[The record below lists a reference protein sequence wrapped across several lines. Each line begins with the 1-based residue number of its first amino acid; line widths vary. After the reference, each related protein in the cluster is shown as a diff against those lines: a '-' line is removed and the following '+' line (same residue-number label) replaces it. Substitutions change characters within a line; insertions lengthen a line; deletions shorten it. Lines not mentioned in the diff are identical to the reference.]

1 MSLEEFGAGEL
12 ELLDGER
19 IIERLSAIERGGK
32 RLSGESD
39 ALLLTSSRLIHVSGE
54 GGRRQTTMLS
64 VQDVESVTVR
74 LIFSEGVGPYLWAA
88 LSAIMSLILY
98 SYIGHDLMRIA
109 IPLVVL
115 AMGVYLIVDR
125 LTEKGRPS
133 AFFKARDA
141 EIEWPFDGGSESKE
155 VYGFINA
162 LYRAKRESQYNLDEW
177 LSLR

>member
-1 MSLEEFGAGEL
+1 MLDLEEFGAGEL

-19 IIERLSAIERGGK
+19 IIDKLSAGG
-32 RLSGESD
+32 SGEPG
-39 ALLLTSSRLIHVSGE
+39 ALLLTNDRLIHFSGK
-54 GGRRQTTMLS
+54 GGRRQATMLAI
-64 VQDVESVTVR
+64 QDVESVTVK

-88 LSAIMSLILY
+88 LSVIMSLALY
-98 SYIGHDLMRIA
+98 SYIEHSLARIA
-109 IPLVVL
+109 VPMVVL

-141 EIEWPFDGGSESKE
+141 EIEWPFGGDAQSKE
-155 VYGFINA
+155 VYDFINA

>member
-1 MSLEEFGAGEL
+1 MLDLEEFGAGEL

-19 IIERLSAIERGGK
+19 IIDKLNASAGS
-32 RLSGESD
+32 SGEAS
-39 ALLLTSSRLIHVSGE
+39 ALLLTNDRLIHFSGE
-54 GGRRQTTMLS
+54 GGRRQATMLA

-88 LSAIMSLILY
+88 LSLIMSLALY
-98 SYIGHDLMRIA
+98 SYIDHSLARIA
-109 IPLVVL
+109 VPLVVL
-115 AMGVYLIVDR
+115 AMGAYLIVDR

-141 EIEWPFDGGSESKE
+141 QIEWPFNGDAQSKE
-155 VYGFINA
+155 VYDFINA